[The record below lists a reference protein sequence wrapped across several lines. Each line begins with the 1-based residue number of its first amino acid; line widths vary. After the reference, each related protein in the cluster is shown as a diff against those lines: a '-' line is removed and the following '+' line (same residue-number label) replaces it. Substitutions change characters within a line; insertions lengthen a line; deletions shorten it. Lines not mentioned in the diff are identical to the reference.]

1 MSDSRKPALAL
12 FDFDGT
18 ITDEDMFSAFL
29 HYAVSGPRKWFGN
42 VVILPFYALFKTGII
57 PAKRMRPIA
66 SFIAFSGRSTEQVSA
81 LGAQFAQEVIAQ
93 HIRPEAQ
100 AQLDWH
106 QTQGDTIVV
115 VSASL
120 NAYLSPWCKSLGYQL
135 LCSELLGDSK
145 HISGFYLSGDCSLGR
160 KVERVKAAFDLNK
173 YQAIYAYGDTH
184 EDIPM
189 LKLADHRMMN
199 WQPWSP
205 DSMKNKNV

>member
-29 HYAVSGPRKWFGN
+29 HYSVFGPRKWVGN
-42 VVILPFYALFKTGII
+42 VVILPFYALYKVGVI

-66 SFIAFSGRSTEQVSA
+66 SFIAFSGRRTLDVEA
-81 LGAQFAQEVIAQ
+81 LGAQFAKEVIEKR
-93 HIRPEAQ
+93 IRPEAQ
-100 AQLDWH
+100 AKLDWH

-120 NAYLSPWCKSLGYQL
+120 NAYLSPWCKNLGYQL

-145 HISGFYLSGDCSLGR
+145 YISGFYLSGDCSLER
-160 KVERVKAAFDLNK
+160 KVERIKAAYDVSQ
-173 YQAIYAYGDTH
+173 YETIYAYGDTH

-189 LKLADHRMMN
+189 LKLADHATMN
-199 WQPWSP
+199 WQPWSHNSSV
-205 DSMKNKNV
+205 D